1 MPSINEVIER
11 VNRARPD
18 AIDDETKAAWLLELD
33 GQLYRETILRHQLTS
48 GRGAKGPV
56 AVCPTCGGTEITYD
70 RVMDSNLCPAC
81 GWTDLPDF
89 PKAFPEDGDKPLLV
103 EAPYDGLYDLY
114 LMSKVDFY
122 NREADNYNNSALA
135 YNAALDEW
143 RKQYHRRHLPIGGG
157 DRQEPQAD
165 HRLCRAELRPGG
177 RGRRAG
183 RELGP
188 LLRPLPVPQPAGR
201 AQDRRDLHQPHGAV
215 RTGEAVRGGR
225 DRLSL

>member
-33 GQLYRETILRHQLTS
+33 GQLYRGDHPAAPATS

-89 PKAFPEDGDKPLLV
+89 PKAFPEDGDKPP
-103 EAPYDGLYDLY
+103 A
-114 LMSKVDFY
+114 
-122 NREADNYNNSALA
+122 
-135 YNAALDEW
+135 
-143 RKQYHRRHLPIGGG
+143 GGG
-157 DRQEPQAD
+157 PLRRAVRPVPYEQGGLLQPGGRQLQQ
-165 HRLCRAELRPGG
+165 LRPGVQ
-177 RGRRAG
+177 RGAG
-183 RELGP
+183 RMAETVSPQAPAHRRRGPDGSILG
-188 LLRPLPVPQPAGR
+188 G
-201 AQDRRDLHQPHGAV
+201 GA
-215 RTGEAVRGGR
+215 R
-225 DRLSL
+225 

>member
-89 PKAFPEDGDKPLLV
+89 PKAFPEDGDKPL
-103 EAPYDGLYDLY
+103 PTTTTTPPWRTTQRWTNGG
-114 LMSKVDFY
+114 
-122 NREADNYNNSALA
+122 NSITAGTCPS
-135 YNAALDEW
+135 AA
-143 RKQYHRRHLPIGGG
+143 G
-157 DRQEPQAD
+157 
-165 HRLCRAELRPGG
+165 
-177 RGRRAG
+177 
-183 RELGP
+183 
-188 LLRPLPVPQPAGR
+188 V
-201 AQDRRDLHQPHGAV
+201 
-215 RTGEAVRGGR
+215 
-225 DRLSL
+225 

>member
-114 LMSKVDFY
+114 LMSKV
-122 NREADNYNNSALA
+122 
-135 YNAALDEW
+135 
-143 RKQYHRRHLPIGGG
+143 QPGG
-157 DRQEPQAD
+157 RQLQQ
-165 HRLCRAELRPGG
+165 LRPGVQ
-177 RGRRAG
+177 RSAG
-183 RELGP
+183 RMAETVSPQAPAHRRRGSDGSILG
-188 LLRPLPVPQPAGR
+188 G
-201 AQDRRDLHQPHGAV
+201 GA
-215 RTGEAVRGGR
+215 R
-225 DRLSL
+225 